1 MKKDTSEMLS
11 ELEKCSNF
19 RDFLNSNKD
28 NITQT
33 DLRNNLEALLKKYGI
48 KKAEAVKAS
57 ELNEIYA
64 YQIFAGSRKPERSK
78 LLCIAIGMGLPLEEV
93 QKLLRS
99 SGYAPLY
106 VKIPF
111 DCIVAFGIYKG
122 YNLIKINGMLYEYGF
137 DTLG

>member
-33 DLRNNLEALLKKYGI
+33 DLRNNLEALLKKYDI

>member
-11 ELEKCSNF
+11 ELENCSNF
-19 RDFLNSNKD
+19 RDFLDSNKD
-28 NITQT
+28 NITKT
-33 DLRNNLEALLKKYGI
+33 ELCDNLEALLKKYGI
-48 KKAEAVKAS
+48 KKSEAVKAS

-64 YQIFAGSRKPERSK
+64 YQIFAGSRKPDRSK
-78 LLCIAIGMGLPLEEV
+78 LLCIAVGMGLPLEEV

-111 DCIVAFGIYKG
+111 DCIVAFGIHKG
-122 YNLIKINGMLYEYGF
+122 YSLIKINGILYEYGF

>member
-11 ELEKCSNF
+11 ELKNCSDF
-19 RDFLNSNKD
+19 KDFLDTNKD
-28 NITQT
+28 NIAKAE
-33 DLRNNLEALLKKYGI
+33 LRDSLEALLKKYGI

-106 VKIPF
+106 VKILF

>member
-48 KKAEAVKAS
+48 KKSEAVKAS

-64 YQIFAGSRKPERSK
+64 YQIFAGSRKPDRSK
-78 LLCIAIGMGLPLEEV
+78 LLCIAVGMGLPLEET
-93 QKLLRS
+93 QRLLRS

-106 VKIPF
+106 VKIPY
-111 DCIVAFGIYKG
+111 DSIVAFGIYKD

>member
-1 MKKDTSEMLS
+1 M
-11 ELEKCSNF
+11 
-19 RDFLNSNKD
+19 NSNKD

-33 DLRNNLEALLKKYGI
+33 DLRNNLEALLKKYDI

>member
-19 RDFLNSNKD
+19 KDFLNSNRD

-33 DLRNNLEALLKKYGI
+33 ELRDNLEALLKKYGI

-64 YQIFAGSRKPERSK
+64 YQIFAGSRKPDRSK
-78 LLCIAIGMGLPLEEV
+78 LLCIAVGMGLPLEEI
-93 QKLLRS
+93 QRLLRS

>member
-11 ELEKCSNF
+11 ELKNCSDF
-19 RDFLNSNKD
+19 KDFLDTNKD
-28 NITQT
+28 NIAKSE
-33 DLRNNLEALLKKYGI
+33 LRDSLEALLKKYGI

-64 YQIFAGSRKPERSK
+64 YQIFAGSRKPDRSK
-78 LLCIAIGMGLPLEEV
+78 LLCIAVGMGLPLEET
-93 QKLLRS
+93 QRLLRS

>member
-1 MKKDTSEMLS
+1 MLS

-48 KKAEAVKAS
+48 KKSEAVKAS

-64 YQIFAGSRKPERSK
+64 YQIFAGSRKPDRSK
-78 LLCIAIGMGLPLEEV
+78 LLCIAVGMGLPLEET
-93 QKLLRS
+93 QRLLRS

-111 DCIVAFGIYKG
+111 DCIVAFGIYKD

>member
-64 YQIFAGSRKPERSK
+64 YQIFAGSRKPDRSK
-78 LLCIAIGMGLPLEEV
+78 LLCIAVGMGLPLEET
-93 QKLLRS
+93 QRLLRS

>member
-48 KKAEAVKAS
+48 KKSEAVKAS

-64 YQIFAGSRKPERSK
+64 YQIFAGSRKPDRSK
-78 LLCIAIGMGLPLEEV
+78 LLCIAVGMGLPLEET
-93 QKLLRS
+93 QRLLRS

-106 VKIPF
+106 VKIPY
-111 DCIVAFGIYKG
+111 DSIVAFGIYKD
-122 YNLIKINGMLYEYGF
+122 YTLIKINGMLYEYGF

>member
-33 DLRNNLEALLKKYGI
+33 ELRDNLEALLKKYGI

-64 YQIFAGSRKPERSK
+64 YQIFAGSRKPDRSK
-78 LLCIAIGMGLPLEEV
+78 LLCIAVGMGLPLEET
-93 QKLLRS
+93 QRLLRS

-122 YNLIKINGMLYEYGF
+122 YNLIKINGVLYEYGF

>member
-48 KKAEAVKAS
+48 KKSEAVKAS

-64 YQIFAGSRKPERSK
+64 YQIFAGSRKPDRSK
-78 LLCIAIGMGLPLEEV
+78 LLCIAVGMGLPLEET
-93 QKLLRS
+93 QRLLRS

>member
-64 YQIFAGSRKPERSK
+64 YQIFAGSRKPDRSK
-78 LLCIAIGMGLPLEEV
+78 LLCIAVGMGLPLEET
-93 QKLLRS
+93 QRLLRS

-106 VKIPF
+106 VKITF

>member
-48 KKAEAVKAS
+48 KKSEAVKAS

-64 YQIFAGSRKPERSK
+64 YQIFAGSRKPDRSK
-78 LLCIAIGMGLPLEEV
+78 LLCIAVGMGLPLEET
-93 QKLLRS
+93 QRLLRS

-111 DCIVAFGIYKG
+111 DCIVAFGIYKD

>member
-11 ELEKCSNF
+11 ELERCSNF

-33 DLRNNLEALLKKYGI
+33 DLRDNLEALLKKYGI

-64 YQIFAGSRKPERSK
+64 YQIFAGSRKPDRSK
-78 LLCIAIGMGLPLEEV
+78 LLCIAVGMGLPLEET
-93 QKLLRS
+93 QWLLRS

-137 DTLG
+137 GTLG